1 MPPVQLDPTNPTYAP
16 LIHLCANSPTSA
28 TNNPTWHHQS
38 FFVPPPFPLGKI
50 LHSADFRSNSSI
62 SLDLSFSLS
71 TVAILIPAEM
81 RAYSWYHHMR
91 AHADPTAIN
100 MSFKQVIF
108 ICQISQRVFQTDE
121 ILVAEGNLLV
131 KTTIRLGI

>member
-1 MPPVQLDPTNPTYAP
+1 
-16 LIHLCANSPTSA
+16 
-28 TNNPTWHHQS
+28 
-38 FFVPPPFPLGKI
+38 
-50 LHSADFRSNSSI
+50 
-62 SLDLSFSLS
+62 
-71 TVAILIPAEM
+71 
-81 RAYSWYHHMR
+81 MR

-131 KTTIRLGI
+131 KTTIRLVI